1 MLNPAW
7 KFGAQQAKFYVPLL
21 LIPVKE
27 NYAGNRTKQGFGGVW
42 AWPRRTLMLTAAK
55 VRKPPILPE
64 VVATAA
70 KTERPQQ
77 RQEGPLSYRLA
88 LGFGPDLDCW
98 RGKQQVEPC
107 LRGGR
112 L

>member
-1 MLNPAW
+1 MVMP
-7 KFGAQQAKFYVPLL
+7 K
-21 LIPVKE
+21 
-27 NYAGNRTKQGFGGVW
+27 RTSMADASNVHN
-42 AWPRRTLMLTAAK
+42 
-55 VRKPPILPE
+55 PPILPE